1 MKRIAYLFL
10 FLLLSVSFA
19 QAAEPPLR
27 PEVLDAIKDVKA
39 NKAFLIREWGK
50 EPEYLN
56 DRRLSD
62 AMCLAVER
70 QTEVVIDFWAE
81 VETDPI
87 LFCYGLTRRDKATT
101 HAWAGRALEKIEA
114 ISFQDKKREQMRKK
128 FIIGVKDIQQQTR

>member
-27 PEVLDAIKDVKA
+27 PAVLDAIKDIKA
-39 NKAFLIREWGK
+39 NKAFLVQEWGK

-56 DRRLSD
+56 DRRLAD

-70 QTEVVIDFWAE
+70 QTKAVIEFWAE

-87 LFCYGLTRRDKATT
+87 LFCYGLTKQDKATI
-101 HAWAGRALEKIEA
+101 HAWAGRVLEKIQA
-114 ISFQDKKREQMRKK
+114 ISFQDGKLEQMRKK
-128 FIIGVKDIQQQTR
+128 FLIGVKDIQQQTR